1 VKLAVK
7 ETALTALVLT
17 VIVLTVIAK
26 NQYKNSGV
34 KADHSK
40 GIDKVKS

>member
-1 VKLAVK
+1 MKLAVK

-17 VIVLTVIAK
+17 VIALTVIAK
-26 NQYKNSGV
+26 NQGV

-40 GIDKVKS
+40 GIDKVRS